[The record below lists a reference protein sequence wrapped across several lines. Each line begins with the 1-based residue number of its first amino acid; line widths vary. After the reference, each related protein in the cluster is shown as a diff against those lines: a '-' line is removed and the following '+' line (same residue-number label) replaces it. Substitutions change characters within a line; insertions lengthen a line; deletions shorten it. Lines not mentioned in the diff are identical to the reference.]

1 MDDYRDMD
9 KVEIN
14 ELKRVLK
21 KYRQKLRKNKLK
33 LKQARE
39 VIAKLL
45 KNDAW

>member
-1 MDDYRDMD
+1 MDDYHDMD
-9 KVEIN
+9 KAEID

-21 KYRQKLRKNKLK
+21 KCRQKLRKNKLK
-33 LKQARE
+33 LRQARE